1 MKLLIIQI
9 FIILTFPGYAQT
21 SEPAHQ
27 VEYSKNNYVIE
38 YPSNWKMDTSKLN
51 GIEFTIFSP
60 KENTEDKFSEN
71 INLIIQ
77 DLAGKSIDLDKYA
90 QLSEEQI
97 RTNAKDLKGL
107 NKIKIGS
114 EPNELFKFTFDMTY
128 GAFTLNTEQYYFVKD
143 EKAYV
148 ITFSSEKG
156 KSKIIGQK
164 ILNSFKLIE

>member
-1 MKLLIIQI
+1 M
-9 FIILTFPGYAQT
+9 TMPGYAQT
-21 SEPAHQ
+21 SDTPHK
-27 VEYSKNNYVIE
+27 VEYSKKNYVIE
-38 YPSNWKMDTSKLN
+38 YPSTWKMDTSKSF
-51 GIEFTIFSP
+51 GTEFTLFSP
-60 KENTEDKFSEN
+60 KENKEDKFSEN

-107 NKIKIGS
+107 NKIKTRS
-114 EPNELFKFTFDMTY
+114 EPNEFYKFTFEMTY
-128 GAFTLNTEQYYFVKD
+128 GAFILNTEQYYFVKD

-148 ITFSSEKG
+148 ITFSSETG